1 MILFP
6 SAEYAW
12 KKLKKVKI
20 NMEKKNLVSSCS
32 DGFHNGE
39 KCRQPAST
47 SSSLE
52 LTNKAL

>member
-12 KKLKKVKI
+12 KKLKKIKI
-20 NMEKKNLVSSCS
+20 NMEKKILVSSCS
-32 DGFHNGE
+32 GGFHNGE